1 MPAKLVVNALST
13 FFLGGFLVLLSACG
27 GAVVAE
33 SSPSSLEGTYKLVS
47 RDLPDGT
54 KQFPPDVVGLITYT
68 KKYFNFNVYWKDA
81 DGKHSSVSYVGSYKL
96 TDNEYS
102 EKSIYRLVNDET
114 GGKKLR
120 YDLLSESGTAPVTR
134 KNGRIEFTLPLRD
147 EPKIIF
153 EGNKITAIKEGVFV
167 NHWERVK

>member
-13 FFLGGFLVLLSACG
+13 FFLGSFLVLLSACG
-27 GAVVAE
+27 RDVAAE

-68 KKYFNFNVYWKDA
+68 KEYRNLNVYWKDA
-81 DGKHSSVSYVGSYKL
+81 DGKHSSISYVGSYKL
-96 TDNEYS
+96 TDREYS
-102 EKSIYRLVNDET
+102 EKSIYYLVNDET

-120 YDLLSESGTAPVTR
+120 YDLLPESGTAPVRR
-134 KNGRIEFTLPLRD
+134 KNGRIEFTLPLWD
-147 EPKIIF
+147 GPKFVF
-153 EGNKITAIKEGVFV
+153 EGNKFTAIKEGAFV
-167 NHWERVK
+167 DHWERVK